1 MDTHERTLAINLD
14 KTTYGTFAEIG
25 AGQEVARWFLQAGGA
40 SGTVA
45 KTISAYD
52 MAFSDAIYG
61 KSGRY
66 VSRDRLLAMLD
77 HEYTLLLDRL
87 KASRG
92 AETRFFVFADTVSAR
107 NFSGT
112 NECHGW
118 MGLRF
123 QLAPGGEPNDLVM
136 HVNLRD
142 STNLLQQQALGLL
155 GVNLLYAA
163 FQVEG
168 TAEKRTAEL
177 LAGLS
182 LDRIEIDVLEARGP
196 GVKDPGPAI
205 LGTGLVKGG
214 FAQAVLVGPE
224 NRLLP
229 PSEIL
234 RKRPIVMERSW
245 ARQPVQGEA
254 ERLATARAQLVEERG
269 GAAEP
274 EPLLLRELSLQS
286 TRAADARDGAPPTI
300 DDAVSWTVARRQ
312 EGPVLLTR
320 FGEPF
325 PLTDYLRRFTQE
337 PIRFILT
344 DAVLKAIFVG
354 VARERLEGGL
364 LEGLGKILAANVRLY
379 AAGQLVASAKSLDL
393 PEPLGLLYDYLLQS
407 GCVVP
412 LESR

>member
-25 AGQEVARWFLQAGGA
+25 AGQEVAHWFLSAGGA

-66 VSRDRLLAMLD
+66 VSRERLLAMLD
-77 HEYTLLLDRL
+77 HEYTLLVERLD
-87 KASRG
+87 AARG
-92 AETRFFVFADTVSAR
+92 GETRFFVFADTVSAR
-107 NFSGT
+107 NYAGT

-123 QLAPGGEPNDLVM
+123 QAHPRGAPNDLLM

-142 STNLLQQQALGLL
+142 STNILQQQALGLL

-168 TAEKRTAEL
+168 DAVKRMAEMF
-177 LAGLS
+177 AGLT
-182 LDRIEIDVLEARGP
+182 LDRIEIDVVEVRGP
-196 GVKDPGPAI
+196 DVVDPGPARI
-205 LGTGLVKGG
+205 GAQLVAHG
-214 FAQAVLVGPE
+214 FALAVLVGTE
-224 NRLLP
+224 ERLLP

-234 RKRPIVMERSW
+234 RKRPIVLERSTT
-245 ARQPVQGEA
+245 RPIQGEA
-254 ERLATARAQLVEERG
+254 ARLAAARARLIEERG

-274 EPLLLRELSLQS
+274 EVLLLREISVLPAP
-286 TRAADARDGAPPTI
+286 AASGEKVEAAAPEEIAAWVEGRRKESP
-300 DDAVSWTVARRQ
+300 VA
-312 EGPVLLTR
+312 LTR
-320 FGEPF
+320 FVEPF
-325 PLTDYLRRFTQE
+325 PLTAFLRRFTQE
-337 PIRFILT
+337 PIRFVLPSP
-344 DAVLKAIFVG
+344 VLKELLLV

-364 LEGLGKILAANVRLY
+364 LEGLGKILAANVKIY
-379 AAGQLVASAKSLDL
+379 AAGADADSAKALDL
-393 PEPLGLLYDYLLQS
+393 PAPLSRLYDYLLEA

-412 LESR
+412 LPA